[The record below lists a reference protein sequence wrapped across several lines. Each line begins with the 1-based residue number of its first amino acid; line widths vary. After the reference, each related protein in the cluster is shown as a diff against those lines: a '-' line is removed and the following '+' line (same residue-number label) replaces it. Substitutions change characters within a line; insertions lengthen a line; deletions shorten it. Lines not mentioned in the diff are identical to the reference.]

1 MRRDDSGFSGW
12 AVNSVTGICK
22 RKAQGDVLTDQ
33 RGEGIVT
40 TERAVMQPLAREYRQ
55 HWRVG
60 EVRTETSQTECSFA
74 NTLTLRS

>member
-40 TERAVMQPLAREYRQ
+40 TERAVMQPQPREYRQ

-60 EVRTETSQTECSFA
+60 EARNETSQTEQLTAEIYCS
-74 NTLTLRS
+74 